1 MTKDHRKDFKIVN
14 IKHLARV
21 AKTDYVKLRNCIAG
35 VYGSWNDE
43 DKTKLF
49 NAMHD
54 EVEKAAAA
62 LGFTYEGRRIKPK
75 D

>member
-1 MTKDHRKDFKIVN
+1 MAIDKRKDFEIIN
-14 IKHLARV
+14 LKHLARV
-21 AKTDYVKLRNCIAG
+21 SGMDYTQLRNCVSG

-49 NAMHD
+49 NAMHQ
-54 EVEKAAAA
+54 EISKAAAA
-62 LGFTYEGRRIKPK
+62 LGFTYEGRRIRPK